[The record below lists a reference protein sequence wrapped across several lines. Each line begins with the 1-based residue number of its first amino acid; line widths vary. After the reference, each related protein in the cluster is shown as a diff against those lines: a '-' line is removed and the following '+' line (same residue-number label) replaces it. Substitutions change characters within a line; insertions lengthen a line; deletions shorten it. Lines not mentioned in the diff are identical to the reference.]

1 MSKDVGGYILRI
13 IITAV
18 SMCNNTLVGR
28 TTQILTYPHLP
39 SYNKDVKIW
48 IISLQE
54 VKKVIWKFMFN
65 NKNFWFLKIR
75 FSKVKF
81 YMLKL
86 L

>member
-1 MSKDVGGYILRI
+1 MSKDVGGYIPRI

-28 TTQILTYPHLP
+28 ITQTLTYSHLP
-39 SYNKDVKIW
+39 TYNKDVKIW

-54 VKKVIWKFMFN
+54 VKKVIWKFKFN

-81 YMLKL
+81 YML
-86 L
+86 

>member
-18 SMCNNTLVGR
+18 SICNNTLVGR
-28 TTQILTYPHLP
+28 ITQTLTYSHLP

-54 VKKVIWKFMFN
+54 VKKVISKFKFN
-65 NKNFWFLKIR
+65 NSKIWFLKIR
-75 FSKVKF
+75 SSKVTF
-81 YMLKL
+81 YML
-86 L
+86 